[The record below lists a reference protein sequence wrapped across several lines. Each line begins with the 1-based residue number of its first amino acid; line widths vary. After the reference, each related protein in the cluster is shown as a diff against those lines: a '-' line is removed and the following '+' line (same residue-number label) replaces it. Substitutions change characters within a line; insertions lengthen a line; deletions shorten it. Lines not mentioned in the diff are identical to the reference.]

1 MSAAAVPLFRRRYDS
16 KDAEKHDAHN
26 ANSPYPQT
34 AVRRSDLTSPI
45 SDGCLKYIINEGGV
59 SGEYLSIFVITFLEE
74 FNRKSM
80 AI

>member
-59 SGEYLSIFVITFLEE
+59 SGEYLSDG
-74 FNRKSM
+74 S
-80 AI
+80 